1 MIWALGFAAAALI
14 GWAVIAYNRFVGLR
28 QRAEGA
34 WADIDAQL
42 KRRHDLV
49 PALVETVKGY
59 AAHERQTLQEVVER
73 RSGARQSPSGV
84 LPDAARVGSEN
95 LLSHSLKHLFALAEA
110 YPDLR
115 ASDRFRGLQEQ
126 LIAIEDQLQLARRYF
141 NAVVRD
147 WNTAV
152 QRFPDVV
159 VARVSGFAVRDFF
172 ELDSVLERD
181 VVAIDL
187 DAS

>member
-59 AAHERQTLQEVVER
+59 AAHERQ
-73 RSGARQSPSGV
+73 SPSGV

-115 ASDRFRGLQEQ
+115 ASCEF
-126 LIAIEDQLQLARRYF
+126 
-141 NAVVRD
+141 
-147 WNTAV
+147 
-152 QRFPDVV
+152 
-159 VARVSGFAVRDFF
+159 
-172 ELDSVLERD
+172 
-181 VVAIDL
+181 
-187 DAS
+187 